1 MTGIIST
8 AKKVALSRISA
19 IVITKKRQP
28 ISGAT
33 RENRTNANFSDLLD
47 RVVEPEEIISLDVES
62 LTKRVRGIMAVELVS
77 GMLDDLTPEQMEM
90 FEAAVEKRQDWQ

>member
-8 AKKVALSRISA
+8 AKEAALSRISG
-19 IVITKKRQP
+19 IVEELTK
-28 ISGAT
+28 SDSLY
-33 RENRTNANFSDLLD
+33 REELDKTELMQIFSDLLE
-47 RVVEPEEIISLDVES
+47 RVVEPEEIISLDVDS

-90 FEAAVEKRQDWQ
+90 FDAAVEGR